1 MIRRPPRSTRT
12 DTLFPYTTL
21 FRSLLRLRRGA
32 AADDSLQARTRPAA
46 VRRPAERTAA
56 DAGALPAAAGR
67 PAAGDGKSAPREF
80 GQRDAPDD
88 GGLSGE
94 SPLWGGELPLP
105 ILPLWG
111 RGAVRRDR
119 KSKRPKSSPK

>member
-94 SPLWGGELPLP
+94 SPLWGGFKPL
-105 ILPLWG
+105 
-111 RGAVRRDR
+111 DR
-119 KSKRPKSSPK
+119 KSTRLNSSH